1 MCVTLGFIVFTEGD
15 EDYDPEVKI
24 FVMNHVTNFDHVAM
38 NLILPVVVVRFFSFS
53 FKIFI

>member
-38 NLILPVVVVRFFSFS
+38 NLVLPVVVVRFFFL
-53 FKIFI
+53 FQDIY